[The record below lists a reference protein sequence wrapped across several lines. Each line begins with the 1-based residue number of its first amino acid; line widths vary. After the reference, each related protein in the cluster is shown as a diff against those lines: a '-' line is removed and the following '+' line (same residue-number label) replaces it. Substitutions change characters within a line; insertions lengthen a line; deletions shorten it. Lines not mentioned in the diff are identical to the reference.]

1 MEVEPVGV
9 LEGVVPLALE
19 SCQLESSIVEVGK
32 DSTVVVDGLQVVVPL
47 QMVVDDLQVVV
58 PH

>member
-1 MEVEPVGV
+1 MGVPEEVVSP
-9 LEGVVPLALE
+9 ALE

-32 DSTVVVDGLQVVVPL
+32 DSPVVVDVLQVVVPL
-47 QMVVDDLQVVV
+47 RMVVDVHQVVV